1 MSALP
6 VPSARQS
13 ATPQT
18 VTPQTVTVRTAS
30 DRQVAHERGW
40 PPPHLRLAPQP
51 APQDAGRLPA
61 DDVRPGHDHV
71 TVDPRL
77 RSDMA
82 RWVERYAQGVLEVV
96 SGERPPAQL
105 ARWTR
110 GDVHDDLSRRA
121 HLVARARN
129 GRAVA
134 PLAESVRALVAT
146 VHVSFVTPEVVEA
159 AVHVRH
165 GARRSTALACRFEWR
180 RGRWTCTALEFC

>member
-6 VPSARQS
+6 VAS
-13 ATPQT
+13 TPQT
-18 VTPQTVTVRTAS
+18 ATSRTPGSR
-30 DRQVAHERGW
+30 ERDW
-40 PPPHLRLAPQP
+40 PQPHLRVAPP
-51 APQDAGRLPA
+51 PTPRDEECLPA

-77 RSDMA
+77 RADMT

-110 GDVHDDLSRRA
+110 GDVHADLSRRA

-129 GRAVA
+129 GRAA
-134 PLAESVRALVAT
+134 GPLAESVRALVGT
-146 VHVSFVTPEVVEA
+146 VHVSFVTPRVVEA

-165 GARRSTALACRFEWR
+165 GSRRSTALACRFEWR
-180 RGRWTCTALEFC
+180 RDRWTCTALEFC